1 LATGKANPL
10 ASEETGSGP
19 TRSGREPKRPL
30 EFDLA
35 IDPAQ
40 VIRLSSPR
48 PWRLRHLMY
57 VVAIVAV
64 LVWVIVLVRESQ
76 ALIALLAMGG
86 LLLLFV
92 SAMGMGVV
100 LAWRAAT
107 RQDTLLQILA
117 IAAEG
122 EMPLAPAVAAFADQY
137 RGTAHRRMM
146 TLAARLN
153 WGTRLAEALEIA
165 RGLVTRDAVLLVWIG
180 EAAGLLPK
188 ALRTA
193 ATSRS
198 SQLPIWTSIASRLSY
213 ILILM
218 LSMQGICGFVLYFFV
233 PKLEAIAADFKLA
246 LPQITV
252 LVIQASQ
259 FLMRYGAPV
268 VLLPVFELALL
279 IFLPFSFLGWGSY
292 SVPFFDRLLGRR
304 HTALVLRSLS
314 LMVEAGKPVSV
325 ALQILKSHYPAYWIR
340 RRLAHA
346 EFDVRQGVEWI
357 QALWRQRLI
366 GHADADVLAAAEAV
380 GNLAWALSE
389 LATALERR
397 MTIRFQIAIQALFP
411 LVVLMLGMVVFIL
424 VAAYFLPLVDII
436 KSLS

>member
-1 LATGKANPL
+1 
-10 ASEETGSGP
+10 
-19 TRSGREPKRPL
+19 
-30 EFDLA
+30 
-35 IDPAQ
+35 
-40 VIRLSSPR
+40 
-48 PWRLRHLMY
+48 MY
-57 VVAIVAV
+57 VIAIVAV
-64 LVWVIVLVRESQ
+64 LVWVIVLLRESQ
-76 ALIALLAMGG
+76 ALIALLAVGG

-137 RGTAHRRMM
+137 RGIAHRRMM

-165 RGLVTRDAVLLVWIG
+165 RGLVTRDAVLLVWVG

-188 ALRTA
+188 ALRIA
-193 ATSRS
+193 AASRS
-198 SQLPIWTSIASRLSY
+198 SQLPIWTSISSRLSY
-213 ILILM
+213 LLILM
-218 LSMQGICGFVLYFFV
+218 LSMQGICGFVLYYIV
-233 PKLEAIAADFKLA
+233 PKLEAISADFKLA

-268 VLLPVFELALL
+268 LLLPVFELALL

-292 SVPFFDRLLGRR
+292 SVPLFDRLLGRR

-314 LMVEAGKPVSV
+314 LMVEAGKPVSL
-325 ALQILKSHYPAYWIR
+325 ALQVLARHYPTFWVR
-340 RRLAHA
+340 RGLAHA
-346 EFDVRQGVEWI
+346 ESDVRHGVEWI

-380 GNLAWALSE
+380 GNLPWALSE
-389 LATALERR
+389 LAAALERR
-397 MTIRFQIAIQALFP
+397 MAIRFQMAIQTLFP

>member
-10 ASEETGSGP
+10 ASDETDLGQAGSRARRAG
-19 TRSGREPKRPL
+19 TVD
-30 EFDLA
+30 FDFA
-35 IDPAQ
+35 IDPARL
-40 VIRLSSPR
+40 VRLSSPR

-57 VVAIVAV
+57 TVAIVAV
-64 LVWVIVLVRESQ
+64 LVWVIVLVRESH
-76 ALIALLAMGG
+76 ALIALLAVGF

-92 SAMGMGVV
+92 SAMGMGVI
-100 LAWRAAT
+100 LAWRSAT

-137 RGTAHRRMM
+137 RWASHRRMM
-146 TLAARLN
+146 ALAARLN
-153 WGTRLAEALEIA
+153 WGTSLAEALEIA
-165 RGLVTRDAVLLVWIG
+165 RGLVTRDAVLLAWVG

-188 ALRTA
+188 ALRIA

-213 ILILM
+213 ILILL
-218 LSMQGICGFVLYFFV
+218 LSMQGVCGFVLYFVV
-233 PKLEAIAADFKLA
+233 PKLEAIAADFNMA
-246 LPQITV
+246 LPKITV

-259 FLMRYGAPV
+259 FLMRYGAPA
-268 VLLPVFELALL
+268 LLVPVFELALL
-279 IFLPFSFLGWGSY
+279 IFLPFSFLGMGNY
-292 SVPFFDRLLGRR
+292 SVPLFDRLLGRR

-325 ALQILKSHYPAYWIR
+325 ALQILASHYPAFWVR

-346 EFDVRQGVEWI
+346 DSDVRHGIEWI

-380 GNLAWALSE
+380 GNLPWALSE
-389 LATALERR
+389 LASALERR
-397 MTIRFQIAIQALFP
+397 MAIRFQMAIQTMFP
-411 LVVLMLGMVVFIL
+411 LVVVMLGIVVFIL
-424 VAAYFLPLVDII
+424 VTAYFLPLVDTI